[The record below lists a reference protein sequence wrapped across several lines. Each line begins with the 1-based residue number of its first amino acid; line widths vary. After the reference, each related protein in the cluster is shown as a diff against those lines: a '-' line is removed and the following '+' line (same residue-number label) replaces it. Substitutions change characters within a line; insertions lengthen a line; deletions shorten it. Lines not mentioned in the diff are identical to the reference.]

1 MKIRVLGN
9 FGGVSLNTYLST
21 FLINDYLLLETG
33 AAASALTLDEQK
45 KIKDILITHNH
56 LDSILGICFIADNI
70 ACADC
75 SVNVYSI
82 KEVLETIKKH
92 ILNNEIWPD
101 FTKIPSPE
109 DPTLILR
116 EITEGEV
123 ISINRIEVI
132 PLRVD
137 HSIAAVGYILRDNKG
152 TVVFSAESSPTNRI
166 WDYAKREK
174 RLNAIVIESAFPN
187 SLEELARKSGHL
199 IPKDLPRE
207 LEKLGNPNIP
217 VLLHNFKP
225 EYAEEI
231 KKDVLNLKIKNI
243 DFIEKDEIYEF

>member
-9 FGGVSLNTYLST
+9 YGGISLDTHLSS
-21 FLINDYLLLETG
+21 FLINDSLLLETG
-33 AAASALTLDEQK
+33 AAASALSLEEQK
-45 KIKDILITHNH
+45 KIKDILVTHYH
-56 LDSILGICFIADNI
+56 LDSIFGICFIADNL
-70 ACADC
+70 ACVNS
-75 SVNVYSI
+75 SVNVYCI

-109 DPTLILR
+109 NPTLRLK

-123 ISINRIEVI
+123 INVSRMEVI
-132 PLRVD
+132 PVRVE
-137 HSIAAVGYILRDNKG
+137 HTVAAVGYILRDNKG
-152 TVVFSAESSPTNRI
+152 AVVFSGESSPTNRI

-174 RLNAIVIESAFPN
+174 RLKAIIIESAFPD
-187 SLEELARKSGHL
+187 SQEELARRSGHL

-225 EYAEEI
+225 EYVEEI
-231 KKDVLNLKIKNI
+231 KKDVLKLEIKNI
-243 DFIEKDEIYEF
+243 DFIEKDKIYEF